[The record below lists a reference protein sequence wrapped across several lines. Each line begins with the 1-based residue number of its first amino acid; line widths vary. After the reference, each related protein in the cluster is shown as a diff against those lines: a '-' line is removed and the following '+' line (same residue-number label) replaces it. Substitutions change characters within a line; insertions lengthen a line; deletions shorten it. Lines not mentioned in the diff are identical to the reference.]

1 MKRNEQFIK
10 RTIGGKDVIIA
21 VGEASKT
28 FNGMISVNA
37 TGSFIWDRL
46 EKDITMKQL
55 VDAMLERYDVDAETA
70 EANATAFI
78 GTLREVG
85 AVVG

>member
-1 MKRNEQFIK
+1 MIRNNQFIK

-37 TGSFIWDRL
+37 TGSFIWDCL
-46 EKDITMKQL
+46 AKEITMKEL
-55 VDAMLERYDVDAETA
+55 VDAMLERYDVDA
-70 EANATAFI
+70 ATAGQNAAEFI
-78 GTLREVG
+78 KTLQGVG